1 MPFSDPIK
9 QRQIQDIKNICD
21 ISTEN
26 SWKIFKIM
34 AEFVEGYDLL
44 SNTKNEV
51 SIFGSARTRQ
61 DDKYYQEALK
71 LGRLLAINKFSTIT
85 GGGPGIMEAANKG
98 AFEAGGISI
107 GLGIELPME
116 QRINPYVNKS
126 VNFSYFFTRKVMLT
140 APSQAYVYFPGGF
153 GTMDEFFQVIN
164 EQSLGFTQ
172 IVPIILVG
180 VEFWTPLVEFLKD
193 KCVDMLNSIEMK
205 FINNISIVDTAEEA
219 FEVISTTEDQPN
231 MTHLAPNSNSSDL
244 NLNWK
249 IFKIMAEFVEGLE
262 FQSNLSKNITVLGTN
277 KIKSDNTYYKKAY
290 NLAKIVAEEGYSLL
304 TGGGKGTAE
313 AINKASRES
322 GKKSYAMVLRRSNK
336 LNINEY
342 VDDFI
347 SFKFPFTR
355 QVLLT
360 GPSNHYVIFPGGLG
374 TLHQMFE
381 VLTLIQ
387 TDKVNPQNIILY
399 DKEFWTPMINYFQ
412 DIFIDKYKT
421 INPGDMNLLTILD
434 KEEDILD
441 KI

>member
-9 QRQIQDIKNICD
+9 KRQIQDIKNICD
-21 ISTEN
+21 VSTEN

-34 AEFVEGYDLL
+34 AEFVEGYDMLA
-44 SNTKNEV
+44 NTKNEV
-51 SIFGSARTRQ
+51 SVFGSARTKQ

-172 IVPIILVG
+172 KVPIVLVG
-180 VEFWTPLVEFLKD
+180 LEFWTPLVDFLKV
-193 KCVDMLNSIEMK
+193 KCVGLLNSIEVGY
-205 FINNISIVDTAEEA
+205 INNISVVDTAEEA
-219 FEVISTTEDQPN
+219 FEVIKLTEDHPN
-231 MTHLAPNSNSSDL
+231 MTHLAPHYNFSDL

-262 FQSNLSKNITVLGTN
+262 FQANLNKNITVLGTN
-277 KIKSDNTYYKKAY
+277 KIHENNPYYKKAY
-290 NLAKIVAEEGYSLL
+290 NIAKIVSEQGYSLV

-313 AINKASRES
+313 AVNKASREL
-322 GKKSYAMVLRRSNK
+322 GQKSYAMVLRRSNQ
-336 LNINEY
+336 LNLNQY
-342 VDDFI
+342 VDEFI
-347 SFKFPFTR
+347 SFNFPFTR

-360 GPSNHYVIFPGGLG
+360 GPSNHYVFLPGGLG

-387 TDKVNPQNIILY
+387 TDKVSSQNIILY
-399 DKEFWTPMINYFQ
+399 DKEFWSPMIDYVQ
-412 DIFIDKYKT
+412 DIFVDKYKT
-421 INPGDMNLLTILD
+421 INPDDVNLLQILENE
-434 KEEDILD
+434 KDILD